1 MPFWNF
7 LNQAINKIDAYTKSA
22 TGSYDTSKYAF
33 IDVEVGISD
42 HKIHDI
48 GAIRWD
54 GATFHAADKQA
65 LIAFLKDV
73 DFLCGHNIIQ
83 HDIKYLFGEKQI
95 RWQLVDTLFVSP
107 LLFPERP
114 YHRLLKNDKLVSDQ
128 MNNPVN
134 DCIKAKDLLMDEVGR
149 WNNLSNA
156 KKTIYASLLIQNP
169 AFSGFL
175 KFVHATAENSRLIED
190 LIQSEYHGK
199 ICENCH
205 IEHIIN
211 DQPCELAYALA
222 LIDTTD

>member
-1 MPFWNF
+1 MPFWDF

-134 DCIKAKDLLMDEVGR
+134 DCIKAKDLLMDEIGR
-149 WNNLSNA
+149 WNNLS
-156 KKTIYASLLIQNP
+156 KSKYLPT
-169 AFSGFL
+169 
-175 KFVHATAENSRLIED
+175 
-190 LIQSEYHGK
+190 
-199 ICENCH
+199 
-205 IEHIIN
+205 
-211 DQPCELAYALA
+211 
-222 LIDTTD
+222 